1 MTGMERRRSQRQP
14 VDLLAALTV
23 LGDSGEIL
31 TARVQDLSGRGA
43 RVLIERSLP
52 AGACVELVLED
63 SLYLGEVIYCREVE
77 GGFQAG
83 LDLEHALYALNDLHR
98 LMQSPLAE
106 TVNSRRDFEFRPE
119 PKSKVR
125 H

>member
-1 MTGMERRRSQRQP
+1 MTGMERRSSQRQP

>member
-1 MTGMERRRSQRQP
+1 MERRRSPRLP
-14 VDLLAALTV
+14 VDLPAALTV

-31 TARVQDLSGRGA
+31 TARVQDLSGHGA
-43 RVLIERSLP
+43 CVLVERSLP
-52 AGACVELVLED
+52 AGACVELDLED

-83 LDLEHALYALNDLHR
+83 LDLEHALYALDDLHR
-98 LMQSPLAE
+98 LMQSLLAE
-106 TVNSRRDFEFRPE
+106 NINSRRDFGFQPE